1 MKRVFFV
8 ASALLMA
15 GVAVAQNQ
23 ETNKPYVEISSMAD
37 TLVVP
42 NKFRISITLS
52 EATDKGKTPIAQLE
66 KSLATALKA
75 SGVDMKEQL
84 VITGQS
90 NADGKRKDIYQFKSY
105 LLTLTDPAQVET
117 VFSELKTNGIS
128 NASLTESTRSDLR
141 ELQALV
147 RVKAMKNAQTTA
159 SELAGALGQKIGS
172 AIMIQS
178 YSAASADN
186 VMVRGMMAAKSG
198 NAVKEASMP
207 DLQFNDVRVS
217 QNVTVRFALE

>member
-1 MKRVFFV
+1 M
-8 ASALLMA
+8 
-15 GVAVAQNQ
+15 
-23 ETNKPYVEISSMAD
+23 
-37 TLVVP
+37 
-42 NKFRISITLS
+42 
-52 EATDKGKTPIAQLE
+52 GKTWAEGTYTTPAALTS
-66 KSLATALKA
+66 SLDSTLRLDAGHFP
-75 SGVDMKEQL
+75 SG
-84 VITGQS
+84 
-90 NADGKRKDIYQFKSY
+90 AY

-198 NAVKEASMP
+198 NAMEDVSMP
-207 DLQFNDVRVS
+207 DLKFNDVRVS

>member
-1 MKRVFFV
+1 MILRSKQMAVF
-8 ASALLMA
+8 
-15 GVAVAQNQ
+15 G
-23 ETNKPYVEISSMAD
+23 
-37 TLVVP
+37 
-42 NKFRISITLS
+42 LS
-52 EATDKGKTPIAQLE
+52 VHFTV
-66 KSLATALKA
+66 
-75 SGVDMKEQL
+75 VDMKEQL

-198 NAVKEASMP
+198 NAMEDVSMP
-207 DLQFNDVRVS
+207 DLKFNDVRVS

>member
-23 ETNKPYVEISSMAD
+23 ETNKPYVEINSMAD

-147 RVKAMKNAQTTA
+147 RVKAMKTAQTTA

-172 AIMIQS
+172 AVMIQS
-178 YSAASADN
+178 YTGSSTDN
-186 VMVRGMMAAKSG
+186 LVIRGLMAAKSG
-198 NAVKEASMP
+198 NAMEEASMP

>member
-1 MKRVFFV
+1 
-8 ASALLMA
+8 
-15 GVAVAQNQ
+15 
-23 ETNKPYVEISSMAD
+23 
-37 TLVVP
+37 
-42 NKFRISITLS
+42 
-52 EATDKGKTPIAQLE
+52 
-66 KSLATALKA
+66 
-75 SGVDMKEQL
+75 
-84 VITGQS
+84 
-90 NADGKRKDIYQFKSY
+90 
-105 LLTLTDPAQVET
+105 
-117 VFSELKTNGIS
+117 
-128 NASLTESTRSDLR
+128 
-141 ELQALV
+141 
-147 RVKAMKNAQTTA
+147 MKNAQTTA